1 MIFYTHDC
9 EEKIGYSFKD
19 KLLLRTCF
27 THTSYSNEHGE
38 ESNENLEFL
47 GDSILNFTVAEYLF
61 KAHSGDE
68 GDMTKRRA
76 ELVST
81 EPIGEAVRRMGL
93 DEFLLVGEGEKNRK
107 PKLNMCADLFEAVVA
122 GIYLDGGEERAK
134 KFIYDNLLSV
144 KTPLK
149 NICDN
154 KTKLQEFVQS
164 VKGGAIEYVLLK
176 KEGPD
181 HSPKFTSAVFV
192 GGNNIASGEGTSK
205 KNAEQSAAGKA
216 LEILSKKS
224 FPQKKKGN
232 APAKKE
238 RGEESKFSSKNGN
251 SSGDKRKTSEK
262 RERQSEK
269 GEVSEKIEKTSGKN
283 GDKKAFYRTNKKK
296 RAIKAQIIT
305 VKTPKRGKLN

>member
-149 NICDN
+149 
-154 KTKLQEFVQS
+154 
-164 VKGGAIEYVLLK
+164 
-176 KEGPD
+176 
-181 HSPKFTSAVFV
+181 H
-192 GGNNIASGEGTSK
+192 
-205 KNAEQSAAGKA
+205 
-216 LEILSKKS
+216 
-224 FPQKKKGN
+224 
-232 APAKKE
+232 
-238 RGEESKFSSKNGN
+238 R
-251 SSGDKRKTSEK
+251 
-262 RERQSEK
+262 
-269 GEVSEKIEKTSGKN
+269 
-283 GDKKAFYRTNKKK
+283 
-296 RAIKAQIIT
+296 
-305 VKTPKRGKLN
+305 

>member
-93 DEFLLVGEGEKNRK
+93 DDFLLVGEGEKNKK

-149 NICDN
+149 KLCDN

-192 GGNNIASGEGTSK
+192 GGNKIASGEGTSK
-205 KNAEQSAAGKA
+205 KNSEQSAAGKA

-224 FPQKKKGN
+224 LSKKEKGN
-232 APAKKE
+232 AIAKNE
-238 RGEESKFSSKNGN
+238 RGEERKISAENAN
-251 SSGDKRKTSEK
+251 SSNDKKANFSKRGKTN
-262 RERQSEK
+262 EK
-269 GEVSEKIEKTSGKN
+269 GEVPDGFVKAN
-283 GDKKAFYRTNKKK
+283 GNRGNKKAFHRKNKQKTRDSAEYNSKNTKK
-296 RAIKAQIIT
+296 G
-305 VKTPKRGKLN
+305 VN